1 MLLGKHK
8 KKKITF
14 TVPYRIYHKKIGKEV
29 DSRVV
34 EGSSVYKENV
44 ENNVTN
50 THVTTMQLF
59 QILIFH

>member
-1 MLLGKHK
+1 MFLGKHK

-34 EGSSVYKENV
+34 EGSSVYKDNI
-44 ENNVTN
+44 ENNVIP
-50 THVTTMQLF
+50 M
-59 QILIFH
+59 